1 MLDLKALLA
10 EEKNLGK
17 KPYIVYKV
25 SLLKEIDDEI
35 ISIKKVETKENIRQD
50 AIELEYTNP
59 DSIVLMFVAG
69 RINLLIN
76 PHESQVRLTNL
87 MNSFYDNRNFE
98 CAEFVAQIITKDV
111 DSPVALRVL
120 GDIAKNRGEE
130 DKMWDYYKRYVRCNS
145 TDTEI
150 ITLLADHYQEM
161 DDAKNAKDY
170 Y

>member
-87 MNSFYDNRNFE
+87 MNSFYDNRNF
-98 CAEFVAQIITKDV
+98 
-111 DSPVALRVL
+111 
-120 GDIAKNRGEE
+120 
-130 DKMWDYYKRYVRCNS
+130 
-145 TDTEI
+145 
-150 ITLLADHYQEM
+150 
-161 DDAKNAKDY
+161 
-170 Y
+170 